1 MAKLKAIPGYEAL
14 FKKAFP
20 GEQDPINQQNW
31 GKAIG
36 AFERTL
42 ITPSRF
48 DDYLKGDEQAL
59 SPGEQRG
66 LRKFME
72 LGCSACHA
80 GAGVGGGMF
89 QKFGIAEEYW
99 KETGSKSIDKGRFDV
114 THDESDM
121 YVFKVPSLRNIAM
134 TPPYFH
140 DGSVATLDA
149 AVRIM
154 AKIQLGKNL
163 SHDDVDDV
171 LAFLQSLTGKLPDE
185 YATPPILP
193 AAGFQPATSGSA
205 PSK

>member
-1 MAKLKAIPGYEAL
+1 
-14 FKKAFP
+14 
-20 GEQDPINQQNW
+20 
-31 GKAIG
+31 
-36 AFERTL
+36 
-42 ITPSRF
+42 
-48 DDYLKGDEQAL
+48 
-59 SPGEQRG
+59 
-66 LRKFME
+66 
-72 LGCSACHA
+72 
-80 GAGVGGGMF
+80 MF